1 MHAELLVLRLI
12 HILSGIAWLGSGVFT
27 TFFLVPALSSSPE
40 VMGQVLAG
48 LQRRRYFVFSQ
59 IVAGLTILSGLRLL
73 WIDSAGFNSG
83 YFATGTGRM
92 FGISGAA
99 AIIAA
104 VLTLGIA
111 RSAAVRAGKISA
123 QLSAAQDARERER
136 LLAELDPLRRRGTR
150 ATILGVAFGIL
161 AASGMAIARYV

>member
-1 MHAELLVLRLI
+1 MRAELLFLRLI

-27 TFFLVPALSSSPE
+27 TFFLVPALSRSPE

-73 WIDSAGFNSG
+73 ALASAGFNPG
-83 YFATGTGRM
+83 YFATGTGRT
-92 FGISGAA
+92 FAIGGAA

-104 VLTLGIA
+104 ALTLGIA
-111 RSAAVRAGKISA
+111 RSAANRAGKISA
-123 QLSAAQDARERER
+123 QLSAAQDGRERER
-136 LLAELDPLRRRGTR
+136 L
-150 ATILGVAFGIL
+150 
-161 AASGMAIARYV
+161 